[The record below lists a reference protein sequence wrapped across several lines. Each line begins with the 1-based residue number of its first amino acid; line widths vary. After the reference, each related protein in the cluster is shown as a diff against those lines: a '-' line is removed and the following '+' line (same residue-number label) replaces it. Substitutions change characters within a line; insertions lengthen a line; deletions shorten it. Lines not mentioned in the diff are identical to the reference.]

1 MLRRKLALYTLFYIA
16 GITAGF
22 FMSER
27 GRTAEAAGFC
37 AAVAAAVFFTE
48 QNSYAGSVPRD
59 EKGREAAPG
68 GKHLDI
74 NKEAVKKQKIIL
86 ITVFLTGAAMF
97 MLRCM

>member
-37 AAVAAAVFFTE
+37 AAVAAAV
-48 QNSYAGSVPRD
+48 
-59 EKGREAAPG
+59 
-68 GKHLDI
+68 
-74 NKEAVKKQKIIL
+74 
-86 ITVFLTGAAMF
+86 
-97 MLRCM
+97 